1 MGITAWGGALTR
13 YSGSSKAD
21 EKQLVQ
27 GGNETMPWRYWF
39 GELWEFII
47 SRTNSLD
54 EVGETDALEEEKVV
68 VLFWL
73 EAEKKV

>member
-1 MGITAWGGALTR
+1 
-13 YSGSSKAD
+13 
-21 EKQLVQ
+21 
-27 GGNETMPWRYWF
+27 MPWRYWF

-68 VLFWL
+68 ILFWL